1 MRIAYVTQWFP
12 PEPGWLPATIA
23 DGLAERGHE
32 VHVLTGF
39 PNYPTG
45 KLQAGYPLRP
55 YRREIRSDNVTVHRA
70 PLFPSHNTSAIKRM
84 ANYLSFGV
92 SASWIA
98 RTKMPKPDVWLTYSS
113 PATAALPALTVP
125 RRLRAPSY
133 LLLED
138 LWPDS
143 VTESGFVTGRSGRG
157 IDAALHR
164 FCDWTYQRSTGI
176 GIISPSMAGLLV
188 DRGVEPEKIRL
199 LPNWVEDTHLLPNTI
214 PTDAMRRSLGLP
226 EGPLFMYAGNIGVL
240 QGLDSLIEAF
250 AKCPQSNLV
259 LIGEGVALPSLQRLV
274 TSGSIPNVHFVPS
287 QPAERIGEFI
297 AAADVQ
303 IVSLKDTRLLRA
315 TMPSKV
321 QSCMAASRPVLA
333 SAAGDVADLITS
345 SKSGLAVQPGN
356 VAAAIEAIRR
366 FSEMSAD
373 ELLEMGRRAR
383 VHYET
388 NFAPNVGLDRLE
400 SWLSGKDPVKPH
412 RDTIGRAAATRR
424 HTS

>member
-12 PEPGWLPATIA
+12 PEPGFLPATIA

-39 PNYPTG
+39 PNYPDG

-84 ANYLSFGV
+84 TNYLSFGV

-98 RTKMPKPDVWLTYSS
+98 RTRMPKPDVWLTYSS

-157 IDAALHR
+157 INAALHR
-164 FCDWTYQRSTGI
+164 FCDWTYRRSTSI
-176 GIISPSMAGLLV
+176 GIISPSMAELLV
-188 DRGVEPEKIRL
+188 ERGVEREKIRL
-199 LPNWVEDTHLLPNTI
+199 LPNWVADSHLLPNAT
-214 PTDAMRRSLGLP
+214 PTDALRRSLGLP
-226 EGPLFMYAGNIGVL
+226 KGPLFMYAGNIGML

-250 AKCPQSNLV
+250 AKCPKSNLV
-259 LIGEGVALPSLQRLV
+259 LIGEGVALPSLQHLV
-274 TSGSIPNVHFVPS
+274 TSGSILNVHFVPS
-287 QPAERIGEFI
+287 QPAKRIGQFI

-303 IVSLKDTRLLRA
+303 IVSLRDTRLLRA

-333 SAAGDVADLITS
+333 YAAGDVADLITS
-345 SKSGLAVQPGN
+345 SESGIAVQPGN
-356 VAAAIEAIRR
+356 MAEAVEAIRR
-366 FSEMSAD
+366 FSEMSTD

-412 RDTIGRAAATRR
+412 RDTISRAAATRR